1 MLMQS
6 LIDSC
11 ISDMKIKRCK
21 EDFEKQKSSY
31 EAEFEDWLQKF
42 KDLKLAYSPDGIKRR
57 SEELN
62 AELEEC
68 KKTANDLE
76 ITLKESME
84 KLKLQQSGNSRKLY
98 EIARN

>member
-1 MLMQS
+1 MIKS
-6 LIDSC
+6 YIYY
-11 ISDMKIKRCK
+11 IKIKRCK
-21 EDFEKQKSSY
+21 EDFEKEKLSY

-68 KKTANDLE
+68 TKTANNLE
-76 ITLKESME
+76 ITLKEAMK
-84 KLKLQQSGNSRKLY
+84 KLTDQQSGNSRKFCNVN
-98 EIARN
+98 RNVSS